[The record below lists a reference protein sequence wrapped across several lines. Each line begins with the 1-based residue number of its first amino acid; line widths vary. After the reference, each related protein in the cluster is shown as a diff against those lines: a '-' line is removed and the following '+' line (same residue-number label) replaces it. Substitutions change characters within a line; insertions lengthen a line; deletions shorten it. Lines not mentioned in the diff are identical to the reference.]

1 MDKKQWDLLDLIGIL
16 TVIMQLVGYE
26 SDKARATNDD
36 IMFELQK
43 QNEKYFEEI
52 LHNQKLI
59 IDNFAEHNS

>member
-1 MDKKQWDLLDLIGIL
+1 MDRQQWDLLDLIGIL

-36 IMFELQK
+36 IMLELQK

-52 LHNQKLI
+52 LRNQKLI

>member
-1 MDKKQWDLLDLIGIL
+1 MDRQQWDLLDLIGIL

-36 IMFELQK
+36 IMLELQK